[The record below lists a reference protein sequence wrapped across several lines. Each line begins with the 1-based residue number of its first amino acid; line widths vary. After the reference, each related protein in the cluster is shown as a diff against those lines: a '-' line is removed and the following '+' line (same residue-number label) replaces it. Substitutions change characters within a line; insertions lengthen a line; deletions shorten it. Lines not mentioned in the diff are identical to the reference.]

1 MLHIYYGVG
10 EPALWGNPP
19 YGGNRPQRGL
29 LRAIDG
35 AYKIFIVPL

>member
-10 EPALWGNPP
+10 ETAGKPALWGKPP
-19 YGGNRPQRGL
+19 QT
-29 LRAIDG
+29 RAIDG